1 MHILVSNGDGYL
13 AEGLNCLVE
22 HLQKIARVTVVAP
35 QFDRSG
41 ASNSLTL
48 DRPLL
53 PEQAANGFIA
63 INGTPTDCV
72 HIAITALLRDDP
84 PDIIVSGINRGPNM
98 GDDILYSGTVAAA
111 TEGRFL
117 GLPAIAVSLGSFEGN
132 YFSTAARVVVDIIR
146 KLEQEPLDSDT
157 ILNINVPD
165 IEYSKLQ
172 SFQATRL
179 GKRHKAEPAVEAVDP
194 RNRKVYWLG
203 PVGDEADAGPG
214 TDFYALNNNRV
225 SITPIKI
232 DLTNYELLNS
242 VENWLKTLN
251 NTDHLNNDVNK
262 SKSKSSGKKKGRNI
276 AQ

>member
-1 MHILVSNGDGYL
+1 MHILVSNDDGYL
-13 AEGLNCLVE
+13 AEGLSCLVK
-22 HLQKIARVTVVAP
+22 HLSKIARVTVVAP
-35 QFDRSG
+35 QSDRSG

-48 DRPLL
+48 DRPLY
-53 PEQAANGFIA
+53 PEKAENGFIA

-72 HIAITALLRDDP
+72 HIAITALLVDDP
-84 PDIIVSGINRGPNM
+84 PDIVVSGINRGPNL

-117 GLPAIAVSLGSFEGN
+117 GLPAIAVSLGSFEGKH
-132 YFSTAARVVVDIIR
+132 FDTAAKVVVKIVE
-146 KLEQEPLDSDT
+146 KLKNEPLDSDT

-165 IEYSKLQ
+165 IEYDQLQ

-214 TDFYALNNNRV
+214 TDFYAMNNQQA

-232 DLTNYELLNS
+232 DLTNHGLLDS
-242 VENWLKTLN
+242 LSQWVDSLKN
-251 NTDHLNNDVNK
+251 
-262 SKSKSSGKKKGRNI
+262 
-276 AQ
+276 A

>member
-1 MHILVSNGDGYL
+1 MHILVSNDDGYL
-13 AEGLNCLVE
+13 ADGLNCLVE
-22 HLQKIARVTVVAP
+22 YLRQIARVTVVAP
-35 QFDRSG
+35 QTDRSG

-53 PEQAANGFIA
+53 PETADNGFIA

-72 HIAITALLRDDP
+72 HIAITALLKDDP

-117 GLPAIAVSLGSFEGN
+117 GLPAIAVSLGGFEGHH
-132 YFSTAARVVVDIIR
+132 FTTAARIVVNIVQ
-146 KLEQEPLDSDT
+146 KLQTEPLASDI

-165 IEYSKLQ
+165 IEFDQLESIQ
-172 SFQATRL
+172 STRL
-179 GKRHKAEPAVEAVDP
+179 GKRHKAEPAVETVDP

-214 TDFYALNNNRV
+214 TDFYALKHNQV
-225 SITPIKI
+225 SVTPIKI
-232 DLTNYELLNS
+232 DLTDYETQ
-242 VENWLKTLN
+242 V
-251 NTDHLNNDVNK
+251 HLNHWLNTL
-262 SKSKSSGKKKGRNI
+262 
-276 AQ
+276 

>member
-1 MHILVSNGDGYL
+1 MHILVSNDDGYL
-13 AEGLNCLVE
+13 AEGLNSLVE
-22 HLQKIARVTVVAP
+22 HLSQIARVTVVAP
-35 QFDRSG
+35 QNDRSG

-53 PEQAANGFIA
+53 PETANNGFIA

-72 HIAITALLRDDP
+72 HIAITALLKDDP
-84 PDIIVSGINRGPNM
+84 PDIVVSGINRGPNM

-117 GLPAIAVSLGSFEGN
+117 GLPAIAVSLGSFEGKN
-132 YFSTAARVVVDIIR
+132 FSTAAKVIVKIIQ
-146 KLEQEPLDSDT
+146 KLQIDPLAADT

-165 IEYSKLQ
+165 IEYDKLE
-172 SFQATRL
+172 SFKITRL
-179 GKRHKAEPAVEAVDP
+179 GKRHKAEPAVEAIDP

-214 TDFYALNNNRV
+214 TDFFALSQNQV

-232 DLTNYELLNS
+232 DLTNHDLLNS
-242 VENWLKTLN
+242 LEQWLKTL
-251 NTDHLNNDVNK
+251 
-262 SKSKSSGKKKGRNI
+262 
-276 AQ
+276 

>member
-1 MHILVSNGDGYL
+1 MHILVSNDDGYL
-13 AEGLNCLVE
+13 AEGLICLVE

-35 QFDRSG
+35 QTDRSG

-53 PEQAANGFIA
+53 PETMDNGFIA

-72 HIAITALLRDDP
+72 HIAITALLKDDQ

-117 GLPAIAVSLGSFEGN
+117 GLPAIAVSLGSFEGHH
-132 YFSTAARVVVDIIR
+132 FSTAARIIVNIIR
-146 KLEQEPLDSDT
+146 KLQVEPLASDT

-165 IEYSKLQ
+165 IEYDELDSIQ
-172 SFQATRL
+172 VTRL

-203 PVGDEADAGPG
+203 PVGNEADAGQG
-214 TDFYALNNNRV
+214 TDFYALNHNQV
-225 SITPIKI
+225 SVTPIKI
-232 DLTNYELLNS
+232 DLTNYEVQEQLDQ
-242 VENWLKTLN
+242 WLKTL
-251 NTDHLNNDVNK
+251 
-262 SKSKSSGKKKGRNI
+262 I
-276 AQ
+276 

>member
-1 MHILVSNGDGYL
+1 MHILVSNDDGYL

-22 HLQKIARVTVVAP
+22 HLRQIARVTVVAP
-35 QFDRSG
+35 QTDRSG

-53 PEQAANGFIA
+53 PETADNGFIA

-72 HIAITALLRDDP
+72 HIAITALLKDDP

-117 GLPAIAVSLGSFEGN
+117 GLPAIAVSLGSFDAN
-132 YFSTAARVVVDIIR
+132 HFATAARIIVKIVQ
-146 KLEQEPLDSDT
+146 KLQAEPLAADT

-165 IEYSKLQ
+165 IEFEQLQ
-172 SFQATRL
+172 SVQVTRL
-179 GKRHKAEPAVEAVDP
+179 GKRHKAEPAVEALDP
-194 RNRKVYWLG
+194 RKRKVYWLG

-214 TDFYALNNNRV
+214 TDFYALNHKQV
-225 SITPIKI
+225 SVTPIKI
-232 DLTNYELLNS
+232 DLTNYEIQQHLKQ
-242 VENWLKTLN
+242 WLQTL
-251 NTDHLNNDVNK
+251 
-262 SKSKSSGKKKGRNI
+262 
-276 AQ
+276 

>member
-1 MHILVSNGDGYL
+1 MHILVSNDDGYL

-22 HLQKIARVTVVAP
+22 HLRQIARVSVVAP
-35 QFDRSG
+35 QADRSG

-53 PEQAANGFIA
+53 PETADNGFIA

-72 HIAITALLRDDP
+72 HIAITALLKDDP

-117 GLPAIAVSLGSFEGN
+117 GLPAIAVSLGSFEGR
-132 YFSTAARVVVDIIR
+132 YFSTAARVIVKIIE
-146 KLEQEPLDSDT
+146 KLQTEPLEPDT
-157 ILNINVPD
+157 ILNVNVPD
-165 IEYSKLQ
+165 IEYDKLSSIQ
-172 SFQATRL
+172 VTRL

-214 TDFYALNNNRV
+214 TDFYALNHNQASV
-225 SITPIKI
+225 TPIKI
-232 DLTNYELLNS
+232 DLTNYEAQDHLGR
-242 VENWLKTLN
+242 WLKAL
-251 NTDHLNNDVNK
+251 
-262 SKSKSSGKKKGRNI
+262 I
-276 AQ
+276 

>member
-1 MHILVSNGDGYL
+1 MSAASFIRLKAPEKRNCMHILVSNDDGYL

-22 HLQKIARVTVVAP
+22 HLQQIARVTVVAP
-35 QFDRSG
+35 QTDRSG

-53 PEQAANGFIA
+53 PETAANGFIA

-72 HIAITALLRDDP
+72 HIAITALLKDDQ

-117 GLPAIAVSLGSFEGN
+117 GLPAIAVSLGSFEGRH
-132 YFSTAARVVVDIIR
+132 FATAARVIVSLIQ
-146 KLEQEPLDSDT
+146 KLQSEPLSSDT
-157 ILNINVPD
+157 ILNVNVPD
-165 IEYSKLQ
+165 IDYAQLDSIQ
-172 SFQATRL
+172 VTRL

-194 RNRKVYWLG
+194 RNKKVYWLG

-214 TDFYALNNNRV
+214 TDFYAVKHNQV

-232 DLTNYELLNS
+232 DLTNYEIQDQLKQ
-242 VENWLKTLN
+242 WLATL
-251 NTDHLNNDVNK
+251 
-262 SKSKSSGKKKGRNI
+262 
-276 AQ
+276 

>member
-1 MHILVSNGDGYL
+1 MHILVSNDDGYL

-262 SKSKSSGKKKGRNI
+262 SKSNSSGKKKGRNV

>member
-1 MHILVSNGDGYL
+1 MHILVSNDDGYL

-22 HLQKIARVTVVAP
+22 HLSQIARVTVVAP
-35 QFDRSG
+35 QTDRSG

-53 PEQAANGFIA
+53 PETADNGFIA

-72 HIAITALLRDDP
+72 HIAITALLKNDP

-117 GLPAIAVSLGSFEGN
+117 GLPAIAVSLGSFEGR
-132 YFSTAARVVVDIIR
+132 YFSTAAQVIVNIIQ
-146 KLEQEPLDSDT
+146 KLQIDPLASDT

-165 IEYSKLQ
+165 VEYNHLK
-172 SFQATRL
+172 SFEITRL
-179 GKRHKAEPAVEAVDP
+179 GKRHKAEPAVEAIDP

-214 TDFYALNNNRV
+214 TDFYALSQNQV
-225 SITPIKI
+225 SITPITI
-232 DLTNYELLNS
+232 DLTNHVLLKPLRQ
-242 VENWLKTLN
+242 WLKTL
-251 NTDHLNNDVNK
+251 
-262 SKSKSSGKKKGRNI
+262 
-276 AQ
+276 

>member
-1 MHILVSNGDGYL
+1 MHILVSNDDGYL
-13 AEGLNCLVE
+13 AQGLNTLVK
-22 HLQKIARVTVVAP
+22 HLKTIARVTVVAP

-53 PEQAANGFIA
+53 PETSDNGFIA

-72 HIAITALLRDDP
+72 HIAISALLADDP
-84 PDIIVSGINRGPNM
+84 PDIIISGINRGPNM

-117 GLPAIAVSLGSFEGN
+117 GLPAIAVSLDGFEGKH
-132 YFSTAARVVVDIIR
+132 FDSAAKVVLKVIQQ
-146 KLEQEPLDSDT
+146 LENKPLANDT

-165 IEYSKLQ
+165 IDYADIK

-179 GKRHKAEPAVEAVDP
+179 GKRHKAEPAVEAIDP

-203 PVGDEADAGPG
+203 PIGEEADAGQG
-214 TDFYALNNNRV
+214 TDFFAIKHNQV

-232 DLTNYELLNS
+232 DLTNYQMLES
-242 VENWLKTLN
+242 VEQWLI
-251 NTDHLNNDVNK
+251 
-262 SKSKSSGKKKGRNI
+262 NI
-276 AQ
+276 

>member
-1 MHILVSNGDGYL
+1 MHILVSNDDGYL

-35 QFDRSG
+35 QADRSG

-53 PEQAANGFIA
+53 PEQAQNGFIA

-72 HIAITALLRDDP
+72 HIAITALLKNDP
-84 PDIIVSGINRGPNM
+84 PDMIVSGINRGPNL

-132 YFSTAARVVVDIIR
+132 YFSTAAKVVVDIIQ

-165 IEYSKLQ
+165 IEYSCLE

-179 GKRHKAEPAVEAVDP
+179 GKRHKAEPAVETIDP

-203 PVGDEADAGPG
+203 PIGDEADAGPG
-214 TDFYALNNNRV
+214 TDFYAINHNRV

-242 VENWLKTLN
+242 VEHWLNTINRSEQYKN
-251 NTDHLNNDVNK
+251 NGERIKKDST
-262 SKSKSSGKKKGRNI
+262 KKG
-276 AQ
+276 QDKSQ